1 MTFDEFALTT
11 FKILPIRAKTR
22 ATYESAYRC
31 HIGPVLGCISLKD
44 LNRGHIQQI
53 LEGMRPQMAR
63 TTLACI
69 KTLCKE
75 ATSLGILDSSEV
87 SQVSV
92 PKPHTTP
99 RPFLTINE
107 LEAAEL
113 GKYQT
118 QVMFLAKHGL
128 RWGEAMALTD
138 QDFRDGMITINK
150 SIHGP
155 TKTRSGVRLVPQ
167 ISEFIPLPKSPRT
180 LRNTLHPIG
189 IHIHSLRHTYAYL
202 LKSSGVHVTTAQR
215 LMGHSSPSITL
226 GIYTQFRGTELE
238 DAADLMR
245 AHLSNSF

>member
-1 MTFDEFALTT
+1 MTFDQFALPT
-11 FKILPIRAKTR
+11 FRNLPIRAKTR

-31 HIGPVLGCISLKD
+31 HIGPVLGPIPLQD
-44 LNRGHIQQI
+44 LTRSHVQEV
-53 LEGMRPQMAR
+53 LDGMRPQMAR

-69 KTLCKE
+69 KTLCRE
-75 ATSLGILDSSEV
+75 AASLGILDN
-87 SQVSV
+87 SQACQVFV
-92 PKPHTTP
+92 AKPHAVP
-99 RPFLTINE
+99 RPFLTIKE
-107 LEAAEL
+107 LEAMEL
-113 GKYQT
+113 GKYRT

-128 RWGEAMALTD
+128 RWGEAMALTT

-167 ISEFIPLPKSPRT
+167 LSEYIPLPRSPKT
-180 LRNTLHPIG
+180 LRNTLHPLG

-238 DAADLMR
+238 DAAQLMLT
-245 AHLSNSF
+245 HLLN